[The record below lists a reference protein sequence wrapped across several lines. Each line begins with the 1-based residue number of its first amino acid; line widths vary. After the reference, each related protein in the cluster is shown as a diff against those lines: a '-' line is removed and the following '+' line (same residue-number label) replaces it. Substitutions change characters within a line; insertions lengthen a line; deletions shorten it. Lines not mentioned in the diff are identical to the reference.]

1 MSGREL
7 NCIQARLD
15 RGLWIVNLNC
25 PSRLNALSTGVLQHL
40 KNIIADVPE
49 DAKATVVLGEGKV
62 FSAGV
67 DLAEIAGATSPEE
80 ARRPFR
86 ALADAMREFLRSSV
100 PVMLLLEAP
109 AIGGG
114 AELALA
120 SDVILATRGAKLVW
134 PETFW
139 GLVPPLLSS
148 LLGSM
153 PLPVL
158 AWASL
163 GGELGIEEI
172 TGLGLGVKVRDR
184 LDGLER
190 ARVISSRWVDR
201 DAVLKALEHGRRR
214 KLEAL
219 NTIISEL
226 YGLAD
231 MSLVE
236 RAKRFLEAKRKK

>member
-1 MSGREL
+1 ME
-7 NCIQARLD
+7 ARLD
-15 RGLWIVNLNC
+15 RGLWVVSLNC
-25 PSRLNALSTGVLQHL
+25 PSRLNALSTGVLKRL
-40 KNIIADVPE
+40 ESIVSGVPE
-49 DAKATVVLGEGKV
+49 EAMATLVLGEGKV

-67 DLAEIAGATSPEE
+67 DLVEIAGAGSPED

-86 ALADAMREFLRSSV
+86 ALAEAMRGFLHSSV
-100 PVMLLLEAP
+100 PVMVLLEAP

-120 SDVILATRGAKLVW
+120 SDVILAAPGAKLSW
-134 PETFW
+134 PEAFW

-153 PLPVL
+153 PLSAL

-163 GGELGIEEI
+163 GGELRFEEI
-172 TGLGLGVKVRDR
+172 VSLGLGVRVRDR

-190 ARVISSRWVDR
+190 ARVISLRWVDR
-201 DAVLKALEHGRRR
+201 NAVLKTLERGRRR

-219 NTIISEL
+219 NSIIPEL

-231 MSLVE
+231 MGLVE
-236 RAKRFLEAKRKK
+236 RAKRFLEARRKK